1 VEQRLSDHAP
11 LQISELSRAE
21 CLEVLRSNRVG
32 RLAYEIDRRVD
43 IEPISYALDESDRL
57 VICMRTSE
65 GSKAIAIRHNQWV
78 AFQVDV
84 ISGPLEWRSVVAHGS
99 VYRVGSGAPA
109 VDDML
114 YTRTVAA
121 LRIVAPDAFGEHDPA
136 PFRRT
141 LLRLH
146 VDSMTGRAAH
156 SSPASP

>member
-1 VEQRLSDHAP
+1 MEPRPPDYAS
-11 LQISELSRAE
+11 LQISELARAE
-21 CLEVLRSNRVG
+21 CIDVLRANQVG
-32 RLAYEIDRRVD
+32 RLGYEIDRRVD

-78 AFQVDV
+78 AFQVDIV
-84 ISGPLEWRSVVAHGS
+84 KGPLDWRSVVAHGS
-99 VYRVGSGAPA
+99 VYRVGSGSPA

-114 YTRTVAA
+114 YVRTVAA
-121 LRIVAPDAFGEHDPA
+121 LRLVAPGAFGAHDPA

-146 VDSMTGRAAH
+146 VDSLTGRSAH
-156 SSPASP
+156 SSAVTP

>member
-1 VEQRLSDHAP
+1 MESHAPAYAP
-11 LQISELSRAE
+11 LQIADLSRDDCIA
-21 CLEVLRSNRVG
+21 VLRANRVG
-32 RLAYEIDRRVD
+32 RLAYELDRHVD
-43 IEPISYALDESDRL
+43 IEPISYALDESDGL
-57 VICMRTSE
+57 VLCMRTSE

-99 VYRVGSGAPA
+99 IYRVGSGAPA
-109 VDDML
+109 IDDAL
-114 YTRTVAA
+114 YERTVAA

-146 VDSMTGRAAH
+146 VDSLTGRAAH
-156 SSPASP
+156 SSPAGP

>member
-1 VEQRLSDHAP
+1 VLPPDPEHAP
-11 LQISELSRAE
+11 LHITELSRAE
-21 CLEVLRSNRVG
+21 CIKVLRANRVG

-65 GSKAIAIRHNQWV
+65 GSKAVAIRHNQWV
-78 AFQVDV
+78 AFEVDT
-84 ISGPLEWRSVVAHGS
+84 ITGPLEWRSIVAHGS

-109 VDDML
+109 VDNHL
-114 YTRTVAA
+114 YERTVAA
-121 LRIVAPDAFGEHDPA
+121 LRKVAPDAFGEGDPA
-136 PFRRT
+136 PFRQT

-156 SSPASP
+156 SSSAKP